1 MTLALTLGYTSAFA
15 QQPADTRTTPATPDE
30 ARRSEIDERTLRFD
44 SSDRQPQNDTEP
56 QVRAFGVGDIL
67 RMLLVLVLVATAIY
81 GVVVL
86 LRRRLPGARA
96 EPQDGPLRVLAS
108 RDLSPGRQLH
118 AVMVGKR
125 VYLVGDA
132 EGGVTL
138 LEAIEDR
145 ETIDEL
151 VLARS
156 AASPARRSFGAVLGQ
171 WLSAPALLQRGTPRS
186 ETPPGA
192 SSLKGQAYRLR
203 QLR

>member
-1 MTLALTLGYTSAFA
+1 MGSTSAFA
-15 QQPADTRTTPATPDE
+15 QEPPDLRSAPAPQDE
-30 ARRSEIDERTLRFD
+30 ARRSEIDERTLRFESD
-44 SSDRQPQNDTEP
+44 DRQPQNDAEA

-67 RMLLVLVLVATAIY
+67 RTLLVLALVATAIY

-86 LRRRLPGARA
+86 LRRSLPGART
-96 EPQDGPLRVLAS
+96 EPEDGPLRVLAS
-108 RDLSPGRQLH
+108 RGLSPGRQLH

-151 VLARS
+151 VLAHS
-156 AASPARRSFGAVLGQ
+156 SASPARRPFGVVLRR
-171 WLSAPALLQRGTPRS
+171 WLSAPAIPQRGTLRS
-186 ETPPGA
+186 ETTPGA
-192 SSLKGQAYRLR
+192 SSLKSQAYRLR